1 MECASGKMKVG
12 THKWVSAFFV
22 AAEAKVG
29 RMMLCSRLFC
39 FLGLFYNWEAP
50 YCLFSAENES

>member
-29 RMMLCSRLFC
+29 EGSARPRMNNLL
-39 FLGLFYNWEAP
+39 
-50 YCLFSAENES
+50 